1 MVEILMMSGKL
12 ATLGPLKIK
21 LFWWIKVYDAIIFTY
36 DVTNKSLTPESV
48 NIVDVVIWLKVE
60 KSGTSMRKVTIASF
74 L

>member
-12 ATLGPLKIK
+12 ATLGPL
-21 LFWWIKVYDAIIFTY
+21 
-36 DVTNKSLTPESV
+36 KSLTPESV